1 MAQSAKPNVA
11 AFFAG
16 AGGLDLGFKQAGF
29 NVTWAN
35 EYDKAIWSTYQ
46 RNFPKTFLD
55 RRSIVSVEGGDIPNV
70 AGFIGGPPCQ
80 SWSEAG
86 ALRGIQDERGQLFY
100 EYVRLMEAKKPD
112 FFLAEN
118 VSGILFDRHSKAFR
132 NILKRFTKIGYN
144 VSYGLVNASNYGV
157 PQDRERVIIV
167 GYRTDA
173 ENVFRMPEPRT
184 TKVTLKDAIFD
195 LRNTAK
201 PAAHSQTAKGR
212 LALPNHE
219 YMTGGFSSMYMSRNR
234 VRSWDE
240 VSFTI
245 QAGARHAPLHP
256 GAPKMN
262 KVDKDLF
269 EFVRG
274 SEEKYRR
281 LSVREAARIQTF
293 PDSHEF
299 IYSRISDGYKMI
311 GNAVPVTLAKVIG
324 EAIYKDLLDMPRKRQ
339 KVSTSGEIYTFQEL
353 EAKEM
358 TA

>member
-1 MAQSAKPNVA
+1 MSKKSDPKVA

-16 AGGLDLGFKQAGF
+16 AGGLDLGFKEAGF

-35 EYDKAIWSTYQ
+35 EYDKTIWPTYE
-46 RNFPKTFLD
+46 RNFPRTKLD
-55 RRSIVSVEGGDIPNV
+55 RRSIVDIEGDDIPDV

-86 ALRGIQDERGQLFY
+86 ALRGIEDLRGQLFF
-100 EYVRLMEAKKPD
+100 EYVRLMEKKRPN

-118 VSGILFDRHSKAFR
+118 VSGILFERHSRAFE
-132 NILKRFTKIGYN
+132 NILSRFTKIGYN
-144 VSYGLVNASNYGV
+144 VSYGLVNASDYGV

-173 ENVFRMPEPRT
+173 DDVFHMPSPSP
-184 TKVTLKDAIFD
+184 TKVTLKEAIYD

-201 PAAHSQTAKGR
+201 PAAHSQVAKGR

-219 YMTGGFSSMYMSRNR
+219 YMIGGFSSMYMSRNR

-256 GAPKMN
+256 GAPKMS
-262 KVDKDLF
+262 KVEKDLF
-269 EFVRG
+269 EFLPG
-274 SEEKYRR
+274 HEKKYRR

-293 PDSHEF
+293 PDTHEF
-299 IYSRISDGYKMI
+299 VYSRISDGYKMI
-311 GNAVPVTLAKVIG
+311 GNAVPVTLARVVASEILS
-324 EAIYKDLLDMPRKRQ
+324 DFSSLRSDRKR
-339 KVSTSGEIYTFQEL
+339 KLNPGNVYTFEEL
-353 EAKEM
+353 NSDEL